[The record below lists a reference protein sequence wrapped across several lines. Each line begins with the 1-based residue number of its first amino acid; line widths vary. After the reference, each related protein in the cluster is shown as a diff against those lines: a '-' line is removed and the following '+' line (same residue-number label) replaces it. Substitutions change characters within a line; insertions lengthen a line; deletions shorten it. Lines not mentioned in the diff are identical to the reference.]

1 MILPR
6 PVTPTAADLEALYM
20 IRQEMPDSATFN
32 AFVTEHTAL
41 KPSEARRMVLAWD
54 VARRSRELRELAH
67 RRPHEV
73 MNLVRGFIDAGA
85 NVEELRAFGD
95 SERVVTEIL
104 SLPPRKRNARIRQLV
119 GAKGS
124 ASAERTHSRSHADRV
139 RPRDRRGVSAIIVNT
154 VRRGFYLDSVA
165 LMRFSADLAALPGIE
180 DAVAMIGTP
189 ANLEIMREAGLLA
202 PAGEAA
208 GPNDLVVA
216 VRASDAAAAE
226 AALDRAGGAFERK
239 RAPAEDGQWRPRTLD
254 GALDRMGDAN
264 LALVSTPGACAARE
278 AWRALDRGLNVMLFS
293 DNVPLES
300 ERALKERAHAR
311 GLIVMGPDCGTAY
324 VAGTPLAFANVVP
337 RGRVGV
343 VAASGT
349 GLQEVAV
356 LLARAGAGV
365 SHGIGVGGRDLSDAV
380 GGIGA
385 LDAIDLL
392 AADAGTDHLILVS
405 KPPGPRT
412 ARTVFARLAAA
423 GKPCTAVVFGAGE
436 GEIEPPPAGPVF
448 VPTLKAAVER
458 AAGRPIA
465 PDYDAGAV
473 ARDAAARLEPGRHVL
488 RGLFC
493 GGTLATEAHSVLTAA
508 GLHVAS
514 NAAPSPRAGTDEPGS
529 PEREDSRAPP
539 MRHGADPPGI
549 PGRGTDPASPAR
561 HGTSR
566 HGIPPREGGQ
576 DLSARSDTAAP
587 HTVIDLGADEYT
599 LCRPHPMI
607 DPAPRTAK
615 LRAALADPE
624 VAVVLLDVVLG
635 LGAHADPARPVC
647 DAVLEANGGGPAVV
661 VSVCG
666 TRDDPQDHEH
676 QAAMLGDTGV
686 IVAPSNADA
695 AAVAAMILGHGRRAR
710 AGG

>member
-1 MILPR
+1 
-6 PVTPTAADLEALYM
+6 
-20 IRQEMPDSATFN
+20 
-32 AFVTEHTAL
+32 
-41 KPSEARRMVLAWD
+41 MVLAWD

-165 LMRFSADLAALPGIE
+165 LMRLSADLAALPGVE

-189 ANLEIMREAGLLA
+189 ANMEIMREAGLLA

-216 VRASDAAAAE
+216 VRASDTAAAE
-226 AALDRAGGAFERK
+226 AALDRAGGALERK

-278 AWRALDRGLNVMLFS
+278 ARRALDRGLNVMLFS

-311 GLIVMGPDCGTAY
+311 GLLVMGPDCGTAY

-561 HGTSR
+561 CGTSR

-576 DLSARSDTAAP
+576 DLSARSGTAAP

-635 LGAHADPARPVC
+635 LGAHTDPARPVC

>member
-1 MILPR
+1 M
-6 PVTPTAADLEALYM
+6 
-20 IRQEMPDSATFN
+20 SA
-32 AFVTEHTAL
+32 
-41 KPSEARRMVLAWD
+41 
-54 VARRSRELRELAH
+54 
-67 RRPHEV
+67 
-73 MNLVRGFIDAGA
+73 
-85 NVEELRAFGD
+85 
-95 SERVVTEIL
+95 VV
-104 SLPPRKRNARIRQLV
+104 
-119 GAKGS
+119 
-124 ASAERTHSRSHADRV
+124 
-139 RPRDRRGVSAIIVNT
+139 VNE

-165 LMRFSADLAALPGIE
+165 LMRISGDLAALPRVE

-189 ANLEIMREAGLLA
+189 SNLEIMREADLLA

-226 AALDRAGGAFERK
+226 DALSQAEDALER
-239 RAPAEDGQWRPRTLD
+239 RSTPAEHGQWRPRTLD

-264 LALVSTPGACAARE
+264 LVLVSTPGACAARE
-278 AWRALDRGLNVMLFS
+278 ARRALDRGLNVMLFS

-300 ERALKERAHAR
+300 ERALKARAHAR

-343 VAASGT
+343 IAASGT

-356 LLARAGAGV
+356 LLARAGAGI

-412 ARTVFARLAAA
+412 ARLVFARLAAA

-436 GEIEPPPAGPVF
+436 GGAGTPPAGPVL

-458 AAGRPIA
+458 ATGRPIA

-493 GGTLATEAHSVLTAA
+493 GGTLATEAHAVLTAA
-508 GLHVAS
+508 GIEIAS
-514 NAAPSPRAGTDEPGS
+514 NAVPPVRAGAGEIGIPRREGDRAPFPRVGTGETGVPQ
-529 PEREDSRAPP
+529 REDNRTSP
-539 MRHGADPPGI
+539 MRHGADQFGI
-549 PGRGTDPASPAR
+549 PGRRVDPVSPAR
-561 HGTSR
+561 HGTNQP
-566 HGIPPREGGQ
+566 GIPRREGGQ
-576 DLSARSDTAAP
+576 DPPAWSGTVAP
-587 HTVIDLGADEYT
+587 NTVTDLGADEYT
-599 LCRPHPMI
+599 VGRPHPMI

-635 LGAHADPARPVC
+635 LGAHADPARPVR
-647 DAVLEANGGGPAVV
+647 DAILEADGGGAAVV
-661 VSVCG
+661 ASVCG
-666 TRDDPQDHEH
+666 TRGDPQGYEH
-676 QAAMLGDTGV
+676 QAAMLGDAGV

-695 AAVAAMILGHGRRAR
+695 AAVAAMILGHER
-710 AGG
+710 